1 MIKNQRLYRQGEPAD
16 KIFIVNK
23 GEVQLI
29 RKMKR
34 QASETNKGRLNERV
48 FGTRRFKLEEWEK
61 SRSPELKRALDVL
74 PERATYVGKS
84 QMEVPIP
91 PDTKDLIIVGRGS
104 MFGEEDAISLD
115 GLYTTTA
122 ICNSLTGSV
131 YSIKTLDFLT
141 LKNTEVSWNK
151 ILSKSLW
158 RETQKSQK

>member
-1 MIKNQRLYRQGEPAD
+1 
-16 KIFIVNK
+16 
-23 GEVQLI
+23 
-29 RKMKR
+29 
-34 QASETNKGRLNERV
+34 
-48 FGTRRFKLEEWEK
+48 
-61 SRSPELKRALDVL
+61 
-74 PERATYVGKS
+74 
-84 QMEVPIP
+84 MEVPIP

-131 YSIKTLDFLT
+131 YSIKILDFLT

>member
-48 FGTRRFKLEEWEK
+48 FGTRRFKLKEWEK

-84 QMEVPIP
+84 
-91 PDTKDLIIVGRGS
+91 
-104 MFGEEDAISLD
+104 
-115 GLYTTTA
+115 
-122 ICNSLTGSV
+122 
-131 YSIKTLDFLT
+131 
-141 LKNTEVSWNK
+141 
-151 ILSKSLW
+151 
-158 RETQKSQK
+158 